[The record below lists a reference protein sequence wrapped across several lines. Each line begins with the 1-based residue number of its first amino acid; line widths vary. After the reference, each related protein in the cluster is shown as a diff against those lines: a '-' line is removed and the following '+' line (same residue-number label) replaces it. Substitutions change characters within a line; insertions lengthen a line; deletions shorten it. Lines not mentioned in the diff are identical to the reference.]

1 MPIHVTRQLLRA
13 ALNGALVRTSYRV
26 DPYFGVSV
34 PQSVPGVE
42 TTILDPAGTWTSKD
56 DYASAARRL
65 VDMFRA
71 NFVKFEPFVDD
82 TVLGAQPNFLRAA

>member
-13 ALNGALVRTSYRV
+13 ALNGMLVRTSYRI

-42 TTILDPAGTWTSKD
+42 AEILDPSRTWNSAD
-56 DYASAARRL
+56 DFAATARRL
-65 VDMFRA
+65 VEMFRE
-71 NFVKFEPFVDD
+71 NFLKFEPFVDD
-82 TVLGAQPNFLRAA
+82 AVLGAAPSLLRAA